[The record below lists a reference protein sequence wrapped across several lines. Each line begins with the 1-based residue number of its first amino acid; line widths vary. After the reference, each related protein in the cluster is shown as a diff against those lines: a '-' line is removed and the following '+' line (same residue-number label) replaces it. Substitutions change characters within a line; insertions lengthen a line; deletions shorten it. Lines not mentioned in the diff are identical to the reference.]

1 MKNVIVVFTMGN
13 GTKGSSHRVVIPKDF
28 TVSEKDAIG
37 MATEALAEK
46 LGLDI
51 SNIEDMFVVE
61 LVQYVEGLVVFSDSW
76 DNG

>member
-1 MKNVIVVFTMGN
+1 MENIIVVFTNGN
-13 GTKGSSHRVVIPKDF
+13 STKGSSHRVIIPKDF

-46 LGLDI
+46 LGLNV

-61 LVQYVEGLVVFSDSW
+61 LVQYIEGLVVFSDSW